1 VTLPF
6 RYRYHFPFLDLD
18 GLAVDDNRV
27 GPLYGHVFPPKY
39 APSLSFVGVP
49 SKVRRSLKC
58 LRKIK
63 IFRREHIIA
72 LARTAAQSSG
82 YNEPRLGV
90 LSQTLIFQALEL
102 ESKWV
107 AAALSGRAA
116 LPGEEGMMAAV
127 REGYRR
133 MEAAGRPKRHTHALW
148 PEWVSES
155 IGF

>member
-1 VTLPF
+1 M
-6 RYRYHFPFLDLD
+6 
-18 GLAVDDNRV
+18 
-27 GPLYGHVFPPKY
+27 
-39 APSLSFVGVP
+39 
-49 SKVRRSLKC
+49 
-58 LRKIK
+58 
-63 IFRREHIIA
+63 
-72 LARTAAQSSG
+72 
-82 YNEPRLGV
+82 

-102 ESKWV
+102 ESQWV

>member
-1 VTLPF
+1 MCRAASITGERACLF
-6 RYRYHFPFLDLD
+6 FLQTIIFP
-18 GLAVDDNRV
+18 
-27 GPLYGHVFPPKY
+27 
-39 APSLSFVGVP
+39 S
-49 SKVRRSLKC
+49 
-58 LRKIK
+58 
-63 IFRREHIIA
+63 
-72 LARTAAQSSG
+72 
-82 YNEPRLGV
+82 
-90 LSQTLIFQALEL
+90 LEL

-133 MEAAGRPKRHTHALW
+133 MEAAGRSKRHTHALW